1 MGVSKNG
8 GYHGEAEVDVNH
20 WIWGKIWHC
29 LVGGLK
35 PSEKYESQLGLIFP
49 TEWEKNMFQTTNQ
62 NILEY
67 GIVKDSSV
75 LVMI

>member
-49 TEWEKNMFQTTNQ
+49 TEWEKTCSKPPTRIYWNME
-62 NILEY
+62 LSK
-67 GIVKDSSV
+67 IVPF
-75 LVMI
+75 

>member
-8 GYHGEAEVDVNH
+8 GSHGEAEVDVNH

>member
-8 GYHGEAEVDVNH
+8 GYHGEAEVDVNN

-49 TEWEKNMFQTTNQ
+49 TEWEKKHVPNHQP
-62 NILEY
+62 EY
-67 GIVKDSSV
+67 IGIWNCQR
-75 LVMI
+75 